1 MPMNLVSMKK
11 IIAMLALSIAW
22 INPPLY
28 SESPDEY
35 KTRLAYEALS
45 EVDQRQINA
54 IRECGVSRVRRCL
67 RGLITN
73 LEKEKDYEMLIRR
86 ESVISL
92 GNMRMTEALVP
103 LRALY
108 AKEKDI
114 TVKSMIVKALGQI
127 GHKDDLKFVT
137 SLLGD
142 PEVQIRKQAARAIFA
157 WNDRSTAAE
166 VQAKIG
172 TEKEDVVKV
181 ELLAIGYAH
190 DQTKLDY
197 IEQLIKLL
205 QSKDRLTRARA
216 GEVLGELKVK
226 EALVDLEHAAD
237 AEIDPYV
244 RPIIRRAY
252 LETLYFQ

>member
-1 MPMNLVSMKK
+1 MPMKLVSMKK
-11 IIAMLALSIAW
+11 IIALVSLCITW

-92 GNMRMTEALVP
+92 GNMRMTEALAP
-103 LRALY
+103 LRVLY

-114 TVKSMIVKALGQI
+114 SVKSMIVRALGQI
-127 GHKDDLKFVT
+127 AHKDDLKFVT

-142 PEVQIRKQAARAIFA
+142 PEVQIRKQAARALFI
-157 WNDRSTAAE
+157 WSDKSTIAE
-166 VQAKIG
+166 IQAKIG

-181 ELLAIGYAH
+181 ELLATAYSH
-190 DQTKLDY
+190 DQTKLEY
-197 IEQLIKLL
+197 IDQLVKLL

-226 EALVDLEHAAD
+226 EALVDLEHAAEAEND
-237 AEIDPYV
+237 AYV